1 MVTRADGVL
10 VAERGWPRLLLG
22 DWTPVVRDPVDLVRL
37 AYLATLDPHPTC
49 VWDGSTDGVVPVRIP
64 MKPGDAYA
72 FARITELCSECRTT
86 IENGDATALAA
97 RLTWFGEESERL
109 DAASLL
115 LRRYEGPVDAS

>member
-1 MVTRADGVL
+1 MTNSGGWVSHDDWSGTAQEDEAAD
-10 VAERGWPRLLLG
+10 A
-22 DWTPVVRDPVDLVRL
+22 

-49 VWDGSTDGVVPVRIP
+49 VWDGSTEGVVPVRIP

-72 FARITELCSECRTT
+72 CARITELCSECRTT